1 MCLLCVLVFYVC
13 RLREREE
20 RGKRRVEDLHTIA
33 KLQDKLSERDQ
44 LIKSLVVR
52 HAHTR
57 KSTRHR
63 MLVPFCLIT
72 SFLFIF
78 QEDLHQISQHPTLC
92 SNELLKTCDSRTQ
105 AGTLTPTMK
114 VPNIQTFSNPIPFIY
129 SHGQ

>member
-1 MCLLCVLVFYVC
+1 MLVFYDC

-52 HAHTR
+52 HAHTQT
-57 KSTRHR
+57 STRHKT
-63 MLVPFCLIT
+63 LVAFCLIT
-72 SFLFIF
+72 SFLFSF
-78 QEDLHQISQHPTLC
+78 QEDLHQLSQHPTQC
-92 SNELLKTCDSRTQ
+92 SDEILKPYDSRTQ

-114 VPNIQTFSNPIPFIY
+114 VALIYTFSNPSPFI
-129 SHGQ
+129 